1 MAYNDGDT
9 AMMENQLA
17 AAAATPQSAEPWA
30 AGLDD
35 EEPAQMQ
42 DGSLDEVAEDDELE
56 DEQQQQQ
63 EQEQQLQERLRAAA
77 SEAGLDEASARRKTW
92 NELRGVVSD
101 LRRRMS
107 GMSAGSVPGSVTF
120 RSLPDGR

>member
-1 MAYNDGDT
+1 MDSNITPADIAGSEIIEDNHSISYSCNSCSYNDI
-9 AMMENQLA
+9 
-17 AAAATPQSAEPWA
+17 
-30 AGLDD
+30 
-35 EEPAQMQ
+35 
-42 DGSLDEVAEDDELE
+42 EDDH
-56 DEQQQQQ
+56 Q
-63 EQEQQLQERLRAAA
+63 
-77 SEAGLDEASARRKTW
+77 ARRKTW